1 MRQGKCVKWLVPSEP
16 PRKPRLSRWR
26 VEGLAAAALCTLLAP
41 PALAQRAITVT
52 GLDGATSTINLEEMT
67 RQTVVTSDRGLRT
80 TFTGVALRD
89 VLAKVGVPLGEAL
102 RGKALSRVII
112 ASAPDGY
119 QVTYAIAEID
129 AAFTDQIVLIADQ
142 RDGRPLLPDTGP
154 LQMIVPNDKRP
165 ARWVRQVSKLEV
177 RDVK

>member
-1 MRQGKCVKWLVPSEP
+1 MT
-16 PRKPRLSRWR
+16 RKSGR
-26 VEGLAAAALCTLLAP
+26 GLAVTVLCTLFLAGAAHAQ
-41 PALAQRAITVT
+41 PAISVT
-52 GLDGATSTINLEEMT
+52 GPTGDTTLVNLAELT
-67 RQTVVTSDRGLRT
+67 RHTVVTADRGLRT
-80 TFTGVALRD
+80 TFEGVALRD

-129 AAFTDQIVLIADQ
+129 AAFTGQIVLVADT

-154 LQMIVPNDKRP
+154 LQIIVPNDKRP

>member
-1 MRQGKCVKWLVPSEP
+1 MTGTYVKTLFSAV
-16 PRKPRLSRWR
+16 L
-26 VEGLAAAALCTLLAP
+26 GTLFLAAAAQ
-41 PALAQRAITVT
+41 AQHAISVT
-52 GLDGATSTINLEEMT
+52 GPAGDTTRVNLAELT
-67 RQTVVTSDRGLRT
+67 RHTVVTADRGLRT
-80 TFTGVALRD
+80 TFQGVALRD
-89 VLAKVGVPLGEAL
+89 VLGKAGVALGEAL

-129 AAFTDQIVLIADQ
+129 AAFTDQIVLVADT

-154 LQMIVPNDKRP
+154 LQIIVPNDKRP

>member
-1 MRQGKCVKWLVPSEP
+1 VFARKFVK
-16 PRKPRLSRWR
+16 
-26 VEGLAAAALCTLLAP
+26 GLAVALVLAVLLAR
-41 PALAQRAITVT
+41 PAFAQRTIGVT
-52 GLDGATSTINLEEMT
+52 GPDGTTSTANLAEFT

-112 ASAPDGY
+112 ARAPDGY
-119 QVTYAIAEID
+119 QVTYAIAEVD
-129 AAFTDQIVLIADQ
+129 AAFTDQVILIADQ
-142 RDGRPLLPDTGP
+142 RDGRSLLPDTGP
-154 LQMIVPNDKRP
+154 LQIVVPNDKRP
-165 ARWVRQVSKLEV
+165 ARWVRQVSALEV

>member
-1 MRQGKCVKWLVPSEP
+1 MVSGN
-16 PRKPRLSRWR
+16 R
-26 VEGLAAAALCTLLAP
+26 VQWLAATVLCALFTAQ
-41 PALAQRAITVT
+41 PALAQRTISVT
-52 GLDGATSTINLEEMT
+52 GPEGTASTVNLEEFT

-119 QVTYAIAEID
+119 QVTYAIAEVD
-129 AAFTDQIVLIADQ
+129 AGFTDQIILIADQ
-142 RDGRPLLPDTGP
+142 RDGRPLLADTGP
-154 LQMIVPNDKRP
+154 LQIVVPLDKR
-165 ARWVRQVSKLEV
+165 AGRWIRQVSKLEV